1 LAISL
6 FNGDVRIYCDA
17 GINKGRLKSYAGDQ
31 ALLAISKYY
40 TWIVEFRPNALYNI
54 TKWLKSVTVE

>member
-1 LAISL
+1 LLYKFILAVSNIKNRDLAISL

-40 TWIVEFRPNALYNI
+40 T
-54 TKWLKSVTVE
+54 